1 MSPDGPTTRLTVNGA
16 PAEVSLPPRTLVLS
30 ALRGPLALKG
40 TRFGCGA
47 GNCGACTVLLD
58 GVPTQSCTLSL
69 DAAAGKTIVTVEGLG
84 SRDEPGAIQRL
95 FLDLQAGQCGYCING
110 IIVSLQGL
118 STRQPKPSRDQV
130 IAYLDEH
137 HLCRC
142 GAHVRILRIVD
153 ALFG

>member
-1 MSPDGPTTRLTVNGA
+1 LRRLYRVSRRGA
-16 PAEVSLPPRTLVLS
+16 DTILYPFPLCGGGQDNRHG
-30 ALRGPLALKG
+30 RGA
-40 TRFGCGA
+40 
-47 GNCGACTVLLD
+47 
-58 GVPTQSCTLSL
+58 
-69 DAAAGKTIVTVEGLG
+69 G
-84 SRDEPGAIQRL
+84 SRDEPGAILRL

-118 STRQPKPSRDQV
+118 STRKPKPSRDQV
-130 IAYLDEH
+130 IAHLDKH